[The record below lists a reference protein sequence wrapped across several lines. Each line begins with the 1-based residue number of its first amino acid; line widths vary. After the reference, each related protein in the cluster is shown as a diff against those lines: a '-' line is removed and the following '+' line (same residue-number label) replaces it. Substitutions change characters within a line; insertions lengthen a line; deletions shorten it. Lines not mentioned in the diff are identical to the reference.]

1 MSNVKFIT
9 RAGVQQLIANRT
21 SDNVIIFLSGPTSR
35 GTPLSLLQ
43 NNDVITVNGAAEY
56 LLSNSITPFIYV
68 LTDARFLLQRR
79 HDFYQFSRASKFT
92 VVNMDVYEAATE
104 EDKKYMRTHC
114 LILRAFY
121 KREKGGFFKKLK
133 LEMLSKW
140 NKNLLIRVP
149 ISKRKDW
156 LDLVKISV

>member
-68 LTDARFLLQRR
+68 LTDARF
-79 HDFYQFSRASKFT
+79 FATKTSRF
-92 VVNMDVYEAATE
+92 
-104 EDKKYMRTHC
+104 
-114 LILRAFY
+114 L
-121 KREKGGFFKKLK
+121 
-133 LEMLSKW
+133 
-140 NKNLLIRVP
+140 
-149 ISKRKDW
+149 
-156 LDLVKISV
+156 

>member
-21 SDNVIIFLSGPTSR
+21 SDNAIIFLSGPTSR

-68 LTDARFLLQRR
+68 LTDARFCYKDVTIFINLAGRVSLLSSIWM
-79 HDFYQFSRASKFT
+79 FMKPLL
-92 VVNMDVYEAATE
+92 
-104 EDKKYMRTHC
+104 KKIRNIC
-114 LILRAFY
+114 GLI
-121 KREKGGFFKKLK
+121 
-133 LEMLSKW
+133 
-140 NKNLLIRVP
+140 V
-149 ISKRKDW
+149 
-156 LDLVKISV
+156 